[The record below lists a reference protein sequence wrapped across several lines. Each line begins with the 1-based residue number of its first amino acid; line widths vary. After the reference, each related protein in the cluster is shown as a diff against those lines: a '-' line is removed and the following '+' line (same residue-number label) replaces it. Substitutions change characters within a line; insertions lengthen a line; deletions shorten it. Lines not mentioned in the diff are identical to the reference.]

1 MSLGKEREGAKSTE
15 VVEVKMEEEDGA
27 VGGTCA
33 TQAEGLNTFLLT
45 EVSGAEVRDFL
56 VWLGFSNNNNNRNGI
71 YTFLFCIK

>member
-27 VGGTCA
+27 VGGACA

-56 VWLGFSNNNNNRNGI
+56 V
-71 YTFLFCIK
+71 